1 MPRLLSVIFFPAFF
15 FRPAVFILFFC
26 QWLHIVCFSGRPSFY
41 FYVCQWLHI
50 VFVSGRPSFYFC
62 QWLHIVFLSGLWF
75 CFSPAGFIFSGFRL
89 LPCESPCAFD
99 GDRSSII
106 NDRSSI
112 INDRSSMIC
121 GYQGSQGGVPG
132 IPGGYHGALGG
143 YQGPRGGPLGHQRA
157 SGIPIGLGD
166 PNGPRGSPGSIEV
179 GVLGLKNG
187 RGGGGVCVIQM
198 LELYLK
204 WEGGGRKE
212 EGGRTG
218 FEIKSNN
225 PNLKGGGKKNEK
237 SLF

>member
-1 MPRLLSVIFFPAFF
+1 MIDHRWSVGTRDPR
-15 FRPAVFILFFC
+15 
-26 QWLHIVCFSGRPSFY
+26 
-41 FYVCQWLHI
+41 
-50 VFVSGRPSFYFC
+50 
-62 QWLHIVFLSGLWF
+62 
-75 CFSPAGFIFSGFRL
+75 
-89 LPCESPCAFD
+89 
-99 GDRSSII
+99 
-106 NDRSSI
+106 
-112 INDRSSMIC
+112 
-121 GYQGSQGGVPG
+121 GGVPG

-237 SLF
+237 SLFWCFSYLLMFLIYVCIFFCLTYFHFLNVFIIFIFVFIPAYCFDSGPALLNGFPAYCLFSGPA